1 MRYSIKSFL
10 SLLVTLGFLLS
21 CAQTPQQI
29 AEKTLALTKDST
41 VRLISQAGKPITL
54 GSGFFMDKNKIA
66 TNIHVVAQPGPVFA
80 KLSDEETILAVEG
93 IAAYDVKNNLVI
105 LQLSG
110 EGTPLPIGDSDAVQ
124 SGDSVS
130 VVGYSDGKYK
140 ATAGTI
146 DSIFKSDKW
155 FWLKVA
161 TSNECSGGPVLN
173 RKGEVIGI
181 TVSYGNQVDNYAIPS
196 DALKALLAQTAP
208 LEPLVEWQKRRHI
221 RVQLYYSQG
230 AEKYFA
236 KNYKNAIVDFDKS
249 IEINPEHFRAYY
261 RRGTVKYYLNDFGG
275 AIDDCTHAIK
285 LNPKYVRAY
294 KER

>member
-161 TSNECSGGPVLN
+161 TSNECSGGP
-173 RKGEVIGI
+173 RAE
-181 TVSYGNQVDNYAIPS
+181 
-196 DALKALLAQTAP
+196 
-208 LEPLVEWQKRRHI
+208 QKRGSDRD
-221 RVQLYYSQG
+221 Y
-230 AEKYFA
+230 
-236 KNYKNAIVDFDKS
+236 
-249 IEINPEHFRAYY
+249 
-261 RRGTVKYYLNDFGG
+261 
-275 AIDDCTHAIK
+275 C
-285 LNPKYVRAY
+285 
-294 KER
+294 